1 MMHLHAVA
9 RTLLPVLV
17 FLAVTDC
24 ATVAKA
30 PDDRAQ
36 VMAVAQQWKQGL
48 LANDISRVM
57 SFYADTFTSEFGNKA
72 AIKEIMAELG
82 QKMVDEDGR
91 IVLEDTDIVVNGD
104 RASVKPVSI
113 GTRKGAVCRSL
124 YLAKE
129 DGRWLIVEM
138 GRK

>member
-1 MMHLHAVA
+1 MMHPHFAIRVP
-9 RTLLPVLV
+9 LLL
-17 FLAVTDC
+17 LALLGVTGC
-24 ATVAKA
+24 ATTAKA

-36 VMAVAQQWKQGL
+36 VMAVTEDWKQGL
-48 LANDISRVM
+48 LANDITRIM
-57 SFYADTFTSEFGNKA
+57 SHYSDNFTSELGNRA
-72 AIKEIMAELG
+72 EIKEIMAELAG
-82 QKMVDEDGR
+82 RMAGEDGR
-91 IVLEDTDIVVNGD
+91 INLEDADIVINGD

>member
-1 MMHLHAVA
+1 MHPSSIVRLSVS
-9 RTLLPVLV
+9 LLA
-17 FLAVTDC
+17 FFAAAGC

-36 VMAVAQQWKQGL
+36 VMAVAEQWKQGL
-48 LANDISRVM
+48 LANDVARVM
-57 SFYADTFTSEFGNKA
+57 SFYSEKFTSEFGDKT
-72 AIKEIMAELG
+72 AITEIMTELG

-91 IVLEDTDIVVNGD
+91 IDLENADIVVDGD
-104 RASVKPVSI
+104 KASVKPVSI

-129 DGRWLIVEM
+129 GGRWVIVEM